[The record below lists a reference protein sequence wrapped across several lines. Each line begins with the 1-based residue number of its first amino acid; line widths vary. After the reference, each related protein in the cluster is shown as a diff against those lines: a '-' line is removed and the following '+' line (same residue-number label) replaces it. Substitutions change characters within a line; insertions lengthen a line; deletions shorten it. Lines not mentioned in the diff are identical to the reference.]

1 MNLSEMVKN
10 VKAECHPITNI
21 DGIIKR
27 WLNRGQKVVQSKAPK
42 GGWSWL
48 RQWGYTFS
56 TTSGVSEYALSP
68 LVDTSKIINI
78 RDESSPSSLGYMSD
92 QEFREADPGPTG
104 TGDAYLYTL
113 RGFSPVQNQPSSS
126 SVLSLVSSS
135 AADTSVVINI
145 QGLNSSSV
153 MVGETVAMTG
163 TTPVS
168 TTNSY
173 VKIMVLSKDRASTGT
188 ITGTSNS
195 GGVTNF
201 RLSPK
206 ERAGSYPIVFIYNIP
221 DSTDTLTYDFTMKLP
236 DILNDDDISL
246 IPEIYHD
253 VPELYAKHQCFKHLN
268 NATMAQ
274 ISMSE
279 FLQRIED
286 MKSDQQQPRGILT
299 LSDYRP
305 TYYPTESRLPSNF
318 PAGS

>member
-27 WLNRGQKVVQSKAPK
+27 WLNRGQKIVQSKAPK

-56 TTSGVSEYALSP
+56 TTSGVSEYALSA

-78 RDESSPSSLGYMSD
+78 RDEVSPRSFDFMSD
-92 QEFREADPGPTG
+92 QEFRRIEPGPTG
-104 TGDAYLYTL
+104 SGDGYLYTL
-113 RGFSPVQNQPSSS
+113 RGFSPVQNQPSAASTI
-126 SVLSLVSSS
+126 SLVSTSV
-135 AADTSVVINI
+135 ADTAVVVNI

-153 MVGETVAMTG
+153 MVGETVTMTG

-195 GGVTNF
+195 GAVTNF
-201 RLSPK
+201 KIAPK
-206 ERAGSYPIVFIYNIP
+206 DRASSYPIVFIYNIP

-268 NATMAQ
+268 NASMAQ
-274 ISMSE
+274 MAMVE

-286 MKSDQQQPRGILT
+286 MKADQQQPRGSIV

-305 TYYPTESRLPSNF
+305 TYYPQESRLPSNF